1 MLLQGPSY
9 LQGYKRQA
17 SSRVLYQLG
26 QQLTS
31 LGSFTFTLACRGPFP
46 RQIICGSIGIA
57 GHELILQTGHDRSRF
72 GAMTVV

>member
-46 RQIICGSIGIA
+46 RQLFVEASV
-57 GHELILQTGHDRSRF
+57 LLVMSLFYRL
-72 GAMTVV
+72 AMTEAGLAP